1 VHLNGLSQVSLTIV
15 HRPINSAF
23 VSHFRHKNTVG
34 SAREPVIC
42 LSKRH
47 DCTHNVIKDIYVH
60 VEDMGVGT
68 RNMVVNFEVGPEVNT
83 LTRRYLIRDQD
94 GQSDVA
100 KRLDSKPNLQI
111 SQRWRVNVLH
121 AK

>member
-1 VHLNGLSQVSLTIV
+1 
-15 HRPINSAF
+15 
-23 VSHFRHKNTVG
+23 
-34 SAREPVIC
+34 